1 MEDNSCAR
9 VSNSNSGINK
19 LETHVGL
26 CNGCINLCWFRF
38 GFFNPNLILYNNIR
52 AQSGSCQRTT
62 TTTIV
67 MSEAPTTTE
76 PFSTTVTTKQ
86 ENSSPTTYLPASTD
100 PTKRDITSSTEST
113 QTVSTT
119 TIEALISSTFKE
131 TNDSAI
137 NLYSTTIAQTMDT
150 NLVATASTTTPLPSP
165 ATTVNVTTKN
175 GNAESVQGNGGVDP
189 GVTIAVGTVC
199 AVVFVVLI
207 VFLLVLYRR
216 RRQRRDKEAAG
227 ERRRSHI
234 QPYNVSEAET
244 DENIQD
250 NAILESS
257 GVRSPDVFPQDGY
270 DVLGDVYSDRAD
282 GYLSSQDFPNRNKA
296 DTGYCEFVNDNS
308 KSIKQDFN
316 EGRGSGYT
324 KGDDRTTGD
333 YNKLNNGMVG
343 FDLNSPGHEPE
354 TYSLASTDH
363 FKMGPGEEKEGA
375 GHVHNRS
382 REDDL
387 ETYSMASTFE
397 LGMETRDEGG
407 QTGHVHNRLRDGAGV
422 PREDDL
428 ETYSMASTF
437 ELGMETRD
445 EVGETGHVHNRLRD
459 GAGVPREDDL
469 ETYSMASTEQLG
481 METRGGS
488 GHVYNSLIDGTLIPG
503 EDDIKTYN
511 VASTEF
517 GMGPKQGGGERGHV
531 YNRLRDGAGM
541 SGESVTDSDLETYNV
556 ASTKELGMVQ
566 RDDGGERGH
575 VYNRLRDGA
584 GVSRER
590 AQGGDLET
598 YNMASTE
605 LGITQREGEEE
616 SGHVYNRLRGG
627 TGIPEDDVSETDLET
642 YNVPAGK
649 FEPDTENQ
657 HGKGKSSFPGKI
669 NNPYCFASTI
679 DSDPV
684 SSSLEVKEGG
694 GVWVDKEDL
703 DHKGQGQTPSG
714 KTISGFAAIEDN
726 RDTLEDDKQMD
737 IRGDAE
743 ETNHGHVISPN
754 QQSTI
759 LLEDDAEKESRREL
773 TDPQSGD
780 NNQDQMQTEYFVLE
794 EEAEQGKGD
803 VGNHNLPKDRERNLY
818 FLAKNGQEETE
829 YSLANDDVVKDG
841 GGVTHQGQTM
851 DGLVSFDLTEDTYGQ
866 EGDYFMVDGDAGIDQ
881 KAPEGDGN
889 NNDGGREDK
898 NGGNRIP
905 ESDNRISPVYNEIPS
920 EEDERGYMEINEVV
934 S

>member
-1 MEDNSCAR
+1 MENTDCATE
-9 VSNSNSGINK
+9 SYSNSGIHK
-19 LETHVGL
+19 LETPVGQ
-26 CNGCINLCWFRF
+26 CNGCINLCWFRL
-38 GFFNPNLILYNNIR
+38 GFLNPNAVLYNNITTE
-52 AQSGSCQRTT
+52 SGKCPQTTPTT
-62 TTTIV
+62 TV
-67 MSEAPTTTE
+67 PSEAPTINK
-76 PFSTTVTTKQ
+76 PFSTPVTTKH
-86 ENSSPTTYLPASTD
+86 ENSPSTPDLPTSTD

-119 TIEALISSTFKE
+119 TIEAVISSTFKE
-131 TNDSAI
+131 TEDSAI

-150 NLVATASTTTPLPSP
+150 NLVATASTTTPLSSP
-165 ATTVNVTTKN
+165 ATTVNVTPKN
-175 GNAESVQGNGGVDP
+175 ENAESVQGNGGVDP
-189 GVTIAVGTVC
+189 GVAIAVGTVC

-234 QPYNVSEAET
+234 QPYYVSEAET

-257 GVRSPDVFPQDGY
+257 GVRSPDLFPQDGY

-296 DTGYCEFVNDNS
+296 DNS
-308 KSIKQDFN
+308 KSIEKDINQ
-316 EGRGSGYT
+316 GRGSGYT

-333 YNKLNNGMVG
+333 YNKLNYNMVG

-354 TYSLASTDH
+354 TYSLASTEH

-375 GHVHNRS
+375 
-382 REDDL
+382 
-387 ETYSMASTFE
+387 
-397 LGMETRDEGG
+397 
-407 QTGHVHNRLRDGAGV
+407 
-422 PREDDL
+422 
-428 ETYSMASTF
+428 
-437 ELGMETRD
+437 
-445 EVGETGHVHNRLRD
+445 GHVHNRLRD

-531 YNRLRDGAGM
+531 YNRLRGGAGI
-541 SGESVTDSDLETYNV
+541 SERSVTDSDLETYNV

-851 DGLVSFDLTEDTYGQ
+851 DGLVSFDLTADTYGQ

>member
-1 MEDNSCAR
+1 MGDNSCAR
-9 VSNSNSGINK
+9 RLSGIHK
-19 LETHVGL
+19 LDTPVGQ
-26 CNGCINLCWFRF
+26 CNGCINLCWFSY
-38 GFFNPNLILYNNIR
+38 PILYNNIT
-52 AQSGSCQRTT
+52 AQSGKCPKTTPTT
-62 TTTIV
+62 TV
-67 MSEAPTTTE
+67 PSEAPTTTE
-76 PFSTTVTTKQ
+76 PLSTRVTTKQ
-86 ENSSPTTYLPASTD
+86 ENSPSTLDLPAPTD

-119 TIEALISSTFKE
+119 TLEALISSTFKE

-150 NLVATASTTTPLPSP
+150 NLLATASTATPLSSP

-189 GVTIAVGTVC
+189 GVAIAVGTVC
-199 AVVFVVLI
+199 AVVFAVLI

-250 NAILESS
+250 NATLESS

-282 GYLSSQDFPNRNKA
+282 GYLSSQDFPNMNKA
-296 DTGYCEFVNDNS
+296 DNGYYEFVNDNN
-308 KSIKQDFN
+308 KSIKQDIN

-324 KGDDRTTGD
+324 KSDDRTTGD

-354 TYSLASTDH
+354 TYSLASTEH

-375 GHVHNRS
+375 GHVHNR
-382 REDDL
+382 
-387 ETYSMASTFE
+387 
-397 LGMETRDEGG
+397 
-407 QTGHVHNRLRDGAGV
+407 LRDGAGV
-422 PREDDL
+422 P
-428 ETYSMASTF
+428 
-437 ELGMETRD
+437 
-445 EVGETGHVHNRLRD
+445 N
-459 GAGVPREDDL
+459 
-469 ETYSMASTEQLG
+469 
-481 METRGGS
+481 
-488 GHVYNSLIDGTLIPG
+488 
-503 EDDIKTYN
+503 
-511 VASTEF
+511 
-517 GMGPKQGGGERGHV
+517 
-531 YNRLRDGAGM
+531 
-541 SGESVTDSDLETYNV
+541 
-556 ASTKELGMVQ
+556 
-566 RDDGGERGH
+566 
-575 VYNRLRDGA
+575 
-584 GVSRER
+584 
-590 AQGGDLET
+590 
-598 YNMASTE
+598 
-605 LGITQREGEEE
+605 
-616 SGHVYNRLRGG
+616 
-627 TGIPEDDVSETDLET
+627 
-642 YNVPAGK
+642 
-649 FEPDTENQ
+649 
-657 HGKGKSSFPGKI
+657 SFPGKI
-669 NNPYCFASTI
+669 NNPYSFASTI

-694 GVWVDKEDL
+694 GVLVDKEDL

-714 KTISGFAAIEDN
+714 KTISGFVAIEDI

-737 IRGDAE
+737 IRDDAE
-743 ETNHGHVISPN
+743 ETNHGHVISPD

-773 TDPQSGD
+773 TGPQSDD
-780 NNQDQMQTEYFVLE
+780 NNQDQMQTEYFVLG
-794 EEAEQGKGD
+794 EEAKQVNGD
-803 VGNHNLPKDRERNLY
+803 VGNHNLPKDGERNLY
-818 FLAKNGQEETE
+818 FLANNGQEETE

-841 GGVTHQGQTM
+841 GGETHQGQTM
-851 DGLVSFDLTEDTYGQ
+851 DGLVSFDLTADTYGQ

-881 KAPEGDGN
+881 KAPEGDGD

-898 NGGNRIP
+898 DGGNRIP
-905 ESDNRISPVYNEIPS
+905 ELDNRISHVYNEIPS